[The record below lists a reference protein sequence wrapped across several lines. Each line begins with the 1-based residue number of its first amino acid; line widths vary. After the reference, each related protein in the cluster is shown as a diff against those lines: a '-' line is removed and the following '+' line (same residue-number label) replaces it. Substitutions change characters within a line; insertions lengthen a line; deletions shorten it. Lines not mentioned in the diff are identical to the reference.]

1 MSYKILGQVYPS
13 APATLDQLYVVPA
26 SKETV
31 CSTMTMCNQGAAS
44 DTIRIAVN
52 IAGAAAASKAYIYYD
67 LVIPPKETFA
77 TTIGIA
83 LATTDQ
89 IEAYSLLGTT
99 SFNLFGN
106 ENTV

>member
-1 MSYKILGQVYPS
+1 MSYKILGSIYPS
-13 APATLDQLYVVPA
+13 AVETLDELYVVPA

-31 CSTMTMCNQGAAS
+31 ASTIMMCNQGTAA
-44 DTIRIAVN
+44 DTVRVAVN
-52 IAGAAAASKAYIYYD
+52 IAGAAAATKSYIFYD
-67 LVIPPKETFA
+67 LVLPAKESFA
-77 TTIGIA
+77 ATVGIT

-106 ENTV
+106 EADV